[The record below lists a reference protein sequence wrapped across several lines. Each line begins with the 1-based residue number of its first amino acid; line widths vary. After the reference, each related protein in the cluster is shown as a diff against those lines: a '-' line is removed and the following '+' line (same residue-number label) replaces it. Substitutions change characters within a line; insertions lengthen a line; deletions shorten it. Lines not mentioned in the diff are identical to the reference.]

1 MYIMRNLSH
10 RHRQQLCR
18 DARRPDAMPGQAR
31 VSSQPVLPASDR
43 HVLAQEQVVPGDVIQ
58 DPLARLHQY
67 RFAGRLGLDPEL
79 GRLYVISLSYEDAL
93 SLSVYIECHLAR
105 GRESDAADLKT
116 GDEIKVSGKIKYKR
130 SEIFGRDA
138 IQISGCTIVK

>member
-1 MYIMRNLSH
+1 MRKLLILMLAISVVGHSWAEEVSANELATQVRSNIVGFRKH
-10 RHRQQLCR
+10 YAGKVF
-18 DARRPDAMPGQAR
+18 DVTARFG
-31 VSSQPVLPASDR
+31 
-43 HVLAQEQVVPGDVIQ
+43 
-58 DPLARLHQY
+58 RLH
-67 RFAGRLGLDPEL
+67 EL